1 LRRENEFEENEN
13 LSEEHGERR
22 NLDSFT
28 NQNLMNLA
36 ESRDKKREEKKISVW
51 NMDYVEKLKKQP
63 SFLCKGGENN
73 SDFFASMILLIYKEG
88 YFYANKPM
96 ISFLKIFLTVY
107 HN

>member
-36 ESRDKKREEKKISVW
+36 ESRDKKREEKKISVK
-51 NMDYVEKLKKQP
+51 YGLRGKIKETTK
-63 SFLCKGGENN
+63 
-73 SDFFASMILLIYKEG
+73 FFMQG
-88 YFYANKPM
+88 R
-96 ISFLKIFLTVY
+96 
-107 HN
+107 

>member
-36 ESRDKKREEKKISVW
+36 ESRDKRREEKKISV
-51 NMDYVEKLKKQP
+51 
-63 SFLCKGGENN
+63 
-73 SDFFASMILLIYKEG
+73 
-88 YFYANKPM
+88 
-96 ISFLKIFLTVY
+96 
-107 HN
+107 